1 MKNKRFFFVAVLLC
15 GILSATALFG
25 QSAPVD
31 LGFALSNGLVS
42 LSVSGNGNCAGHAV
56 EGTIKNHTPT
66 TISIDVNIIDALY
79 LVNSGK
85 GQNMLATK
93 ILPSTLKY
101 ITDGISRYFKIE
113 AGASVGI
120 VFEAYCADFD
130 KDNPTASESFRFSVK
145 PAAVATIGAK
155 IGRYNAINVNL
166 DLTNANQIAL
176 WRSQGMS
183 RIEIAKKYIF
193 NNADW
198 DLSTEIMNFTP

>member
-93 ILPSTLKY
+93 ILPSTL
-101 ITDGISRYFKIE
+101 ISLTDGISKFFKIE
-113 AGASVGI
+113 ADASVGI
-120 VFEAYCADFD
+120 VFEAYCADYE
-130 KDNPTASESFRFSVK
+130 KDNPSIFERFHVSVT
-145 PAAVATIGAK
+145 PTAVATIGAK
-155 IGRYNAINVNL
+155 IGRYNAINVNA
-166 DLTNANQIAL
+166 DLTKAKQIAL
-176 WRSQGMS
+176 WRDQGRS
-183 RIEIAKKYIF
+183 WREIAEKIDF
-193 NNADW
+193 TSVEW
-198 DLSTEIMNFTP
+198 EVSTEIMNFTP